1 MWTLGRPTRSAQ
13 SVFNTCI
20 SKVRDQELSARLAAA
35 APAIETASAQFDQ
48 AARRNRLHHIV
59 PHDVV
64 APDITGK
71 EMEKVYTQ
79 RMAKSGA
86 PGRGIYDKIF
96 ASAPAG
102 RCPLCM
108 QRGVATLDHHLP
120 KAHYPA
126 LAVAPVNLIPACSD
140 CNKAKRDAVP
150 AAAEH
155 VPLHPY
161 YDDLGSDIW
170 LTATVLERRPTALRF
185 GVTRACTWDDMLYA
199 RVNHHFR
206 SLGLAALFASE
217 AAEELLNIRHQLKI
231 LREVNPEN
239 GVRAELKRR
248 AESCAAGRSNG
259 WRSAAYR
266 AWSESEWFC
275 DGGFQSDR

>member
-1 MWTLGRPTRSAQ
+1 MWSLERPTPSAW
-13 SVFNTCI
+13 SVFTTCI
-20 SKVRDQELSARLAAA
+20 SKVRNPGLAARLANA
-35 APAIETASAQFDQ
+35 APTIATASAQFDR
-48 AARRNRLHHIV
+48 AARHHRLHDIAA
-59 PHDVV
+59 HDIV
-64 APDITGK
+64 APDITVR

-86 PGRGIYDKIF
+86 PGRDIYDEIF

-108 QRGVATLDHHLP
+108 QRFVATLDHHLP

-126 LAVAPVNLIPACSD
+126 LAVVPLNLIPACSD
-140 CNKAKRDAVP
+140 CNKAKLDAVP
-150 AAAEH
+150 ATAED

-161 YDDLGSDIW
+161 YDDLGDDIW
-170 LTATVLERRPTALRF
+170 LTATVIERRPTALRF
-185 GVTRACTWDDMLYA
+185 DVARPGAWDDTLYA

-217 AAEELLNIRHQLKI
+217 AAEELLNIRHQLQI
-231 LREVNPEN
+231 LSDVDPED
-239 GVRAELKRR
+239 GVREELERR
-248 AESCAAGRSNG
+248 AESCAVARTNG

-266 AWSESEWFC
+266 AWSTSDWFC
-275 DGGFQSDR
+275 DGGFLPDR